1 MPFLTTSR
9 ITFSCLTSVAPQA
22 DSCWLGHLVT
32 DDVVIADIG
41 GQALDILLHGPESAH
56 KNGIVKTFIH
66 TSIPIHTPCTLLKKK
81 KKKKNEIKKKAL
93 NLPNMMPSFT
103 GPLPVHRG
111 DGRRSGGLALAS
123 QDCSTSEAFPPR
135 TVLTENIC
143 RCVQQI
149 LQHFTTKMPFLTT
162 SRITFSCLAS
172 VAPQADSWW
181 LEHLVTD
188 DVVIAD
194 IGGQALDILLHGPES
209 AHKNSIVKTFIDT
222 SIPIHTP
229 CTLLKKKKKK
239 KALSLPNMMPSF
251 TGPLPVHRGDGRRS
265 GSLALAS
272 QDCFTSV
279 AFSPRTVLTENIGRW
294 VQEILQHFTTK
305 MPFLTTSRIT
315 FSCLAAVAPQVDSC
329 WLGHLVPDDVVGGQA
344 LDILLLFPYTLHAHS

>member
-1 MPFLTTSR
+1 M
-9 ITFSCLTSVAPQA
+9 
-22 DSCWLGHLVT
+22 
-32 DDVVIADIG
+32 
-41 GQALDILLHGPESAH
+41 
-56 KNGIVKTFIH
+56 
-66 TSIPIHTPCTLLKKK
+66 HTPKKK

-209 AHKNSIVKTFIDT
+209 AHKNSIVKTFIHT

-229 CTLLKKKKKK
+229 CTLIKKKKKK
-239 KALSLPNMMPSF
+239 NEKEKKALNLPNMMPSF

-265 GSLALAS
+265 GGLALAS
-272 QDCFTSV
+272 QDCFTSE
-279 AFSPRTVLTENIGRW
+279 AFSPRTVLTENICRC
-294 VQEILQHFTTK
+294 VQQTLQHFTTK
-305 MPFLTTSRIT
+305 MPFLTTSRIR
-315 FSCLAAVAPQVDSC
+315 FSCLASVAPQADSF
-329 WLGHLVPDDVVGGQA
+329 WLGHLVTDDVVIADIGG
-344 LDILLLFPYTLHAHS
+344 

>member
-1 MPFLTTSR
+1 M
-9 ITFSCLTSVAPQA
+9 
-22 DSCWLGHLVT
+22 
-32 DDVVIADIG
+32 
-41 GQALDILLHGPESAH
+41 
-56 KNGIVKTFIH
+56 
-66 TSIPIHTPCTLLKKK
+66 HTPKKK

-123 QDCSTSEAFPPR
+123 QDCFTSEAFSPR

-143 RCVQQI
+143 RCVQQT

-181 LEHLVTD
+181 LGHLVTD

-209 AHKNSIVKTFIDT
+209 AHKNSIVKTFIHT
-222 SIPIHTP
+222 SIPKHIL

-239 KALSLPNMMPSF
+239 KWNKKKGAQLTKHDAFVYWSSSCPPWWWA
-251 TGPLPVHRGDGRRS
+251 TVRRFGTCFS
-265 GSLALAS
+265 GLL
-272 QDCFTSV
+272 
-279 AFSPRTVLTENIGRW
+279 
-294 VQEILQHFTTK
+294 H
-305 MPFLTTSRIT
+305 
-315 FSCLAAVAPQVDSC
+315 
-329 WLGHLVPDDVVGGQA
+329 VGG
-344 LDILLLFPYTLHAHS
+344 LLV

>member
-1 MPFLTTSR
+1 
-9 ITFSCLTSVAPQA
+9 
-22 DSCWLGHLVT
+22 
-32 DDVVIADIG
+32 
-41 GQALDILLHGPESAH
+41 
-56 KNGIVKTFIH
+56 
-66 TSIPIHTPCTLLKKK
+66 
-81 KKKKNEIKKKAL
+81 
-93 NLPNMMPSFT
+93 MMSSFT

-209 AHKNSIVKTFIDT
+209 AHKNSIVKTFIHT

-239 KALSLPNMMPSF
+239 KKKNGRSTYQTWCLRLLVLFLSTVVM
-251 TGPLPVHRGDGRRS
+251 GDG
-265 GSLALAS
+265 
-272 QDCFTSV
+272 
-279 AFSPRTVLTENIGRW
+279 
-294 VQEILQHFTTK
+294 QEAWH
-305 MPFLTTSRIT
+305 
-315 FSCLAAVAPQVDSC
+315 
-329 WLGHLVPDDVVGGQA
+329 
-344 LDILLLFPYTLHAHS
+344 LLLRTASRRWPSRLEQYWQKTFVDGFKKYSNISRQKCPS

>member
-1 MPFLTTSR
+1 
-9 ITFSCLTSVAPQA
+9 
-22 DSCWLGHLVT
+22 
-32 DDVVIADIG
+32 
-41 GQALDILLHGPESAH
+41 
-56 KNGIVKTFIH
+56 
-66 TSIPIHTPCTLLKKK
+66 
-81 KKKKNEIKKKAL
+81 
-93 NLPNMMPSFT
+93 MMSSFT

-209 AHKNSIVKTFIDT
+209 AHKNSIVKTFIHT

-239 KALSLPNMMPSF
+239 KKALNLPNMMPSF

-279 AFSPRTVLTENIGRW
+279 AFSPRTVLTENFCRW

-315 FSCLAAVAPQVDSC
+315 FSC
-329 WLGHLVPDDVVGGQA
+329 WLQ
-344 LDILLLFPYTLHAHS
+344 